1 MFLST
6 ETVRYKNS
14 TASEQALN
22 EVKLSYSNCL
32 KNSGGTER
40 DGVFTK
46 YEFLEL
52 PKIPDALV
60 PAPQRVLVHA
70 KIGEGESA
78 RYLFGA
84 YQYSGELFTGLYV
97 VSPLD
102 RPFTQDEIS
111 RWLEVAKV
119 MAERLKNQN

>member
-1 MFLST
+1 M
-6 ETVRYKNS
+6 KN
-14 TASEQALN
+14 N
-22 EVKLSYSNCL
+22 
-32 KNSGGTER
+32 GGTER

-46 YEFLEL
+46 YEFLEI
-52 PKIPDALV
+52 PKTPDSLV
-60 PAPQRVLVHA
+60 PASQRVLVHA
-70 KIGEGESA
+70 KIGDGDSA

-102 RPFTQDEIS
+102 RPFKQEEIG

-119 MAERLKNQN
+119 MADRLKNSN